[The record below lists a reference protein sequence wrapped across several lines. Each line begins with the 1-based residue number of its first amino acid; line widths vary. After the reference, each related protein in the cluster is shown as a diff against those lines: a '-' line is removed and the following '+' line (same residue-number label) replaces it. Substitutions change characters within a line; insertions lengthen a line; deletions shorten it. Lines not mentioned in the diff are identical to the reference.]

1 MVEANDLTV
10 SDNEYSFVGT
20 YTAYEAGKSPI
31 VEGDLIAGVEEFVKA
46 NGGNKIRAYRAY
58 MKKVGDSEA
67 SVAFIIDDT
76 VVDGIEAVQML
87 EEMTG
92 DIYNL
97 NGQKVDRAQR
107 GIYIINGKKVLVK

>member
-1 MVEANDLTV
+1 
-10 SDNEYSFVGT
+10 
-20 YTAYEAGKSPI
+20 
-31 VEGDLIAGVEEFVKA
+31 
-46 NGGNKIRAYRAY
+46 